1 MNITSIAI
9 LLSLV
14 TLAAAE
20 TRSLRER
27 RLEFAIKRA
36 EYEDLLVKT
45 LDKII
50 KRGTCKTE
58 FTFEDGQTAVVPFN
72 PCGSNEYCYSNDD
85 DETKYACTENADAP
99 CEDPNAC
106 EEDETCE
113 ETETYSIAGFTCNP
127 AEPPEVKDTTVS
139 KLERLL
145 KEIEN

>member
-50 KRGTCKTE
+50 T
-58 FTFEDGQTAVVPFN
+58 
-72 PCGSNEYCYSNDD
+72 
-85 DETKYACTENADAP
+85 P